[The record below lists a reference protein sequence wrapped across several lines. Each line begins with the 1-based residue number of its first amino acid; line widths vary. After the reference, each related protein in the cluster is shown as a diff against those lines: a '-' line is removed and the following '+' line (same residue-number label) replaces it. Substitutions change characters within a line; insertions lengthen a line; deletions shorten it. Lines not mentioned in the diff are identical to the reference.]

1 MGRAGGRYL
10 LPGGAGVNCCF
21 IVMDEIEGFATL
33 AVSTYVLNTKMFVG
47 LPPPRLIGPQLAL
60 FLPHGRPTNHG
71 VQGCSSH
78 VADADDGESTWL
90 FSRWG
95 IIIILGGGFREL

>member
-1 MGRAGGRYL
+1 MG
-10 LPGGAGVNCCF
+10 
-21 IVMDEIEGFATL
+21 T
-33 AVSTYVLNTKMFVG
+33 
-47 LPPPRLIGPQLAL
+47 QLAL
-60 FLPHGRPTNHG
+60 FLPPGRPTNHG

-95 IIIILGGGFREL
+95 IIIILGGGFRE